1 MDYIVEL
8 LNSVSTKNLIIYLL
22 VINCIGFLAM
32 GLDKFYAKKD
42 MWRTPEKSLFIYCL
56 LGGGF
61 GTILGMYLF
70 RHKTKKLYFTVGMPT
85 ILICEIIAFVYL
97 KFFYI

>member
-1 MDYIVEL
+1 MDYIAEL

-70 RHKTKKLYFTVGMPT
+70 RHKTKKTYFRIGVPLIMITEA
-85 ILICEIIAFVYL
+85 ILIIKWVVDIL
-97 KFFYI
+97 

>member
-1 MDYIVEL
+1 MDYIAEL

-42 MWRTPEKSLFIYCL
+42 MWRTPEKTLFTLCL